1 MRFSHRGGNDLAT
14 VANSAK
20 CGVFL
25 SNNSYLMQMYTN
37 KANEKKNAAFFF
49 HTYCI

>member
-1 MRFSHRGGNDLAT
+1 MAT
-14 VANSAK
+14 VANSVI

-37 KANEKKNAAFFF
+37 KADKKKNTAFFF
-49 HTYCI
+49 HMFYI